1 MFGCPV
7 VLFEPSLDSARKH
20 DSASRPHSAT
30 ATSPLS
36 TSSTVGLV
44 SLDAFDFRADLDL
57 FGEIDCRGVLGLSPV
72 RRCLEVES
80 FNSSERVFN
89 EVLKSSVAKAS
100 FSCVDNRSPSVSAK
114 RLRVASLGDLVRV
127 PRVVLVAAV
136 DLFVVV
142 FVVFLVSV
150 SGDVFSEDRRRV
162 WTDNTVAVEQVDVD
176 LTANFTDS
184 TEESEGKVVTAIG
197 IAVGELM

>member
-1 MFGCPV
+1 M
-7 VLFEPSLDSARKH
+7 
-20 DSASRPHSAT
+20 
-30 ATSPLS
+30 
-36 TSSTVGLV
+36 
-44 SLDAFDFRADLDL
+44 
-57 FGEIDCRGVLGLSPV
+57 
-72 RRCLEVES
+72 
-80 FNSSERVFN
+80 
-89 EVLKSSVAKAS
+89 
-100 FSCVDNRSPSVSAK
+100 
-114 RLRVASLGDLVRV
+114 
-127 PRVVLVAAV
+127 VLVAAV

-197 IAVGELM
+197 IAAGELM